1 MHRPASGRC
10 RVLVKGHL
18 PRHVEQ
24 IVNAMLEARV
34 AVRTPCDPQ
43 LEDVVVPPAL
53 DGLVARVIDDVIL
66 LVFLE

>member
-1 MHRPASGRC
+1 
-10 RVLVKGHL
+10 
-18 PRHVEQ
+18 
-24 IVNAMLEARV
+24 MLEARV